1 MKKNKFVKLIEHILV
16 LLPLLFVGGVTLYTI
31 FNENAKDSF
40 SQADFTEEKVLL
52 DGAYTEDLIYYM
64 APNEDT
70 IDNGFNLY
78 VSNFEITNRGN
89 LDSSRVYNIGL
100 YTQYRLYFNTNKNI
114 DLYIDGG
121 LDGYQWY
128 TNLNASNT
136 SFEIAFKVDTYASSN
151 TIDWSMFYVYR
162 ETEHIDLNN
171 AFTYSLNQFNQ
182 LGFDKINWVNWF
194 TSIFTSQ
201 NNIYITFLNSYLNYF
216 LLVEC
221 CYVVPLVMY
230 WFIHLGERLLYKF
243 TTWGD
248 NE

>member
-89 LDSSRVYNIGL
+89 LDSSRVYNIECIN
-100 YTQYRLYFNTNKNI
+100 QYCKPYYYL
-114 DLYIDGG
+114 
-121 LDGYQWY
+121 
-128 TNLNASNT
+128 
-136 SFEIAFKVDTYASSN
+136 SSH
-151 TIDWSMFYVYR
+151 D
-162 ETEHIDLNN
+162 
-171 AFTYSLNQFNQ
+171 
-182 LGFDKINWVNWF
+182 
-194 TSIFTSQ
+194 
-201 NNIYITFLNSYLNYF
+201 
-216 LLVEC
+216 
-221 CYVVPLVMY
+221 
-230 WFIHLGERLLYKF
+230 
-243 TTWGD
+243 
-248 NE
+248 